1 MSLADIWDRFF
12 WSIIVAIFVG
22 LVWLKFLDPMVAC
35 VGPGLVVAA
44 IAGGIYFYLGWRKAT
59 RTAQTGETIEE
70 GRS

>member
-1 MSLADIWDRFF
+1 MSLADAWDRFF
-12 WSIIVAIFVG
+12 WSVMLAIFVG
-22 LVWLKFLDPMVAC
+22 LVWLKFLDPVVAC

-59 RTAQTGETIEE
+59 RAAQTGENIEE